1 MSAKGTATFIAQRA
15 SAVILLPLVAWFI
28 WGVTAHAG
36 ASAAEAQVWLSQP
49 LTAVLFALLIAVSAF
64 HMRIG
69 LNEVIDDYIYSSARG
84 VLKLLNTLAA
94 ILVAGLGFYS
104 AYLLA
109 FAG

>member
-1 MSAKGTATFIAQRA
+1 MRHKGTSTFIAMRA
-15 SAVILLPLVAWFI
+15 SSVILLPLVIWFV
-28 WGVTAHAG
+28 WSVTAHAG
-36 ASAAEAQVWLSQP
+36 ASAAETRVWLSSP
-49 LTAVLFALLIAVSAF
+49 VTAVLFALLIAVSAY

-84 VLKLLNTLAA
+84 VLKALNALAA